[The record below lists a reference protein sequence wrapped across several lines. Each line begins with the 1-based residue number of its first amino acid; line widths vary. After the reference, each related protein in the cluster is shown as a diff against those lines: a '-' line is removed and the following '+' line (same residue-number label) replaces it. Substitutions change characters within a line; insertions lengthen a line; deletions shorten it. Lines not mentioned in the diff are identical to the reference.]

1 MKKLFLFLAISVSLV
16 VYAADKGTWTGFI
29 SDDHCGVKSG
39 NAGHA
44 ECAKKCV
51 KAGHKPVLV
60 VGDKMYTLNNPD
72 KVANFIGDKVT
83 IEGNLTDDAI
93 DIEKVTKEKKDKAVA
108 TAEKHSH

>member
-29 SDDHCGVKSG
+29 SDDHCGAKSG
-39 NAGHA
+39 NEGHA
-44 ECAKKCV
+44 ACAKKCV

-83 IEGNLTDDAI
+83 IEGNMTGDAI
-93 DIEKVTKEKKDKAVA
+93 DIEKVTKEKTEKAVT